1 MRVAVAQV
9 RSEVLDV
16 EENLRRVERAVAEAA
31 SDGAELVVLP
41 ELVATG
47 YTIDAVGLSATA
59 ESGDGSG
66 PVLSA
71 WSRLARDHE
80 VAVIGGFVERDGL
93 SLYNAVAVI
102 DRGGQMLGT
111 YRKLHLFGEESTV
124 FRPGDHGLPIF
135 ELDRIKVGV
144 LVCYDLRFPEAVR
157 LLALRGA
164 ELIAAPA
171 AWVTGFDAADE
182 GSGERIGQVAGALV
196 QANLNQ
202 VYIACSDQC
211 AATDEFRF
219 LGRSLVASPFGKPV
233 AGPLDADSEEL
244 ALADVD
250 PEVARGARERAPGI
264 SPREDRRTD
273 VYALHMVGDG
283 AAPDGDELLEEIERR
298 RGYVLDAH
306 RMLAAADPAFLAR
319 YDEFLEATFLQERL
333 LDRRIKE
340 FVYVAALMALGT
352 PRSHLETHMKAA
364 VANGATPREVLEVIE
379 QVLAPAGV
387 PRFLEAL
394 EAFNAAFPDFPGSE
408 EGAIDVAGAANGSV
422 AQ

>member
-1 MRVAVAQV
+1 VKVAVAQV
-9 RSEVLDV
+9 RAAVLDV
-16 EENLRRVERAVAEAA
+16 EENLCRVERVIAEAA
-31 SDGAELVVLP
+31 SGGAGLVVLP

-47 YTIDAVGLSATA
+47 YTLDLAGLSAAA
-59 ESGDGSG
+59 EGGDGGG

-71 WSRLARDHE
+71 WSRLAREHE

-93 SLYNAVAVI
+93 SLYNSVAVI
-102 DRGGQMLGT
+102 DRGGQVLGT
-111 YRKLHLFGEESTV
+111 YRKLHLFGDESTV
-124 FRPGDHGLPIF
+124 FRPGDRGLPIF
-135 ELDRIKVGV
+135 VLDGIKVGV
-144 LVCYDLRFPEAVR
+144 LVCYDLRFPEAAR

-171 AWVTGFDAADE
+171 AWVTGFDASDE

-233 AGPLDADSEEL
+233 VGPLDADSEEL
-244 ALADVD
+244 ALAEVD
-250 PEVARGARERAPGI
+250 PEVARDARERAPGI

-273 VYALHMVGDG
+273 VYALRMVGEDT
-283 AAPDGDELLEEIERR
+283 APDGDQLLAEIERR

-306 RMLAAADPAFLAR
+306 RMLADADPAFLAR

-333 LDRRIKE
+333 LDRRTKE

-364 VANGATPREVLEVIE
+364 VANGGTPREVLQVIE

-394 EAFNAAFPDFPGSE
+394 EAFKAAFPDFPADESRK
-408 EGAIDVAGAANGSV
+408 IAAATPNGSV
-422 AQ
+422 AS